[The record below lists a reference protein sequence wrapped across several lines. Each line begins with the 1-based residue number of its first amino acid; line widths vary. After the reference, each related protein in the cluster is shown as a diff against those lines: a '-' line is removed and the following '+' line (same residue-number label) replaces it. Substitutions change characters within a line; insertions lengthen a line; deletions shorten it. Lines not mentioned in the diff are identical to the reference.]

1 MSRQNK
7 NSSTTFVTNCKSHM
21 KRDESQTRTELWT
34 HVCHIMLV
42 PRCSSITCWCKKHE
56 QGQVMSACLL
66 HVYISLAA
74 KKSTSVR
81 NFSRIGSGLL
91 AFGKKP
97 KVM

>member
-1 MSRQNK
+1 
-7 NSSTTFVTNCKSHM
+7 
-21 KRDESQTRTELWT
+21 
-34 HVCHIMLV
+34 
-42 PRCSSITCWCKKHE
+42 
-56 QGQVMSACLL
+56 MSARLL

-91 AFGKKP
+91 AFGRKP